1 MCYVAL
7 SGYYKDIVFSIMVN
21 NVANHASHALVVQG
35 VNDVALAL
43 CAVADARRPDGAT
56 AKL

>member
-1 MCYVAL
+1 
-7 SGYYKDIVFSIMVN
+7 MVN

-43 CAVADARRPDGAT
+43 CAVADAGRPDGAT